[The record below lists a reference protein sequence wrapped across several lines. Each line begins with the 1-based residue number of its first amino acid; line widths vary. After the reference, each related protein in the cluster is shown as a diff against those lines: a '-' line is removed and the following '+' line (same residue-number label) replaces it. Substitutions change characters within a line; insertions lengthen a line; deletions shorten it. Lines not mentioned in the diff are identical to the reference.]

1 MAVATSHI
9 RQHLVVVLVACGVC
23 AQAQAREVDGSPF
36 VLEVGGGWQG
46 PIGYGGLALVYDLG
60 GVLSA
65 GLGVGVDGEI
75 AKSFPPMG
83 VFGRAR
89 ALTRG
94 PFSLGLAATLSRGH
108 YTSAR
113 TYDHPPYTPAV
124 MQWSWEPG
132 YRLTSAVAA
141 ELAGRRW
148 WLRVDGGV
156 GYLLNQPRCEYM
168 TSIDYYNGSC
178 DSPSIPAPYH
188 FSTQPGRVLPM
199 VTAAVGYRI
208 GVVDGGADG
217 SPVIE
222 GYRSPGTALLIPLV
236 SSLGSLALGGGL
248 LYASQGHSGS
258 AQNGGIAALAVG
270 LTIAPATGHLYAT
283 EYGHALLT
291 TTIRVAAGALAIWAY
306 VDSIPKDCSPGQCSN
321 GLGGAG
327 VVLALFS
334 ALVVPVTAVYDIA
347 DAPRAASRANEAHGH
362 GLGLAP
368 FVTRGGPAPAR
379 GIALG
384 GRY

>member
-1 MAVATSHI
+1 MAVVT
-9 RQHLVVVLVACGVC
+9 RHLVVLLLALGFC
-23 AQAQAREVDGSPF
+23 AQAQAREVEGSPL
-36 VLEVGGGWQG
+36 VLESGVGWQG
-46 PIGYGGLALVYDLG
+46 PIGYGGLALAYDRG

-65 GLGVGVDGEI
+65 GLGVGFDSEI
-75 AKSFPPMG
+75 AKSFPPVG
-83 VFGRAR
+83 VFGRVR

-108 YTSAR
+108 YASSR

-124 MQWSWEPG
+124 MHWSWEPG
-132 YRLTSAVAA
+132 YRLTGAVAA

-148 WLRVDGGV
+148 SLRVDGGV
-156 GYLLNQPRCEYM
+156 GYLLNQPSCEYF
-168 TSIDYYNGSC
+168 TSIAYYNGSC

-188 FSTQPGRVLPM
+188 FSTQPGRVLPT
-199 VTAAVGYRI
+199 VTAAVGYRF
-208 GVVDGGADG
+208 GVDRGVDG
-217 SPVIE
+217 SPASEV
-222 GYRSPGTALLIPLV
+222 YRSRSTALLIPLV
-236 SSLGSLALGGGL
+236 STLGTLALGGGL

-258 AQNGGIAALAVG
+258 AQNGGVAALAVG

-283 EYGHALLT
+283 AYGHALLT
-291 TTIRVAAGALAIWAY
+291 TAIRLAAGGLAILAFTA
-306 VDSIPKDCSPGQCSN
+306 SIPRDCSPGECSN

-327 VVLALFS
+327 VVLALVS

-347 DAPRAASRANEAHGH
+347 DAPRAANRANEAHGQ

-368 FVTRGGPAPAR
+368 FVARGGPAPAP

-384 GRY
+384 GHF